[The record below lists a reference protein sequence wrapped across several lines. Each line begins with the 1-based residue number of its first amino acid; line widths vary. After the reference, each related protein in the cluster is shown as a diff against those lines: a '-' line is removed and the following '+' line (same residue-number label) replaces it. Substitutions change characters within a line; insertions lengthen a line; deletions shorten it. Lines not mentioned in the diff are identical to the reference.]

1 MSLSKQ
7 NMIHIGAE
15 IIVISAL
22 FTYFYKRDKINTQK
36 IKNLEENIKL
46 LQEKVMQLQD
56 SMITLYNMSRQQP
69 ANQQVISSPNIIQ
82 APNTQV
88 PNTQVPNTQVPNTQ
102 VPNTQMTNTQMT
114 NTQVPN
120 MQSVMLSQPVA
131 QTMFQKYTSVEDNTL
146 SNILDDDVTVEEN
159 LDDEIKE
166 ELAELK

>member
-22 FTYFYKRDKINTQK
+22 GVYFYKRDKINTQK

-82 APNTQV
+82 APNTQA